1 MSGQNPYASLAA
13 EAITAL
19 SPYEPGM
26 PPEVLKREYGIS
38 NAIKLASNENAFGV
52 PAAVRLAMDAE
63 LNRIGRYPDG
73 GGFALRG
80 ALAKH
85 LHVAPE
91 QITLGNG
98 SNEVLVL
105 LAETFLS
112 AATSAVYDQYSF
124 VVYRLAVQ
132 AVGAHALVAT
142 SHAADHEQPFGHDL
156 DAMLSLV
163 DDATRL
169 VFIANPN
176 NPTGTW
182 FGQDALRNFL
192 QQLPKHVIAIVDEAY
207 YEYACGDDF
216 PDSLPLLK
224 QFPNLVVV
232 RTFSKAYGLAGLRV
246 GYCVSAT
253 GIAELLNRVRQPFNV
268 NSVAQAGAVA
278 ALAEQG
284 WVNKSRELNAKLR
297 EALRAALAKLGINCL
312 PAKGNFLL
320 AHIGVDAAAC
330 HEFLLRN
337 GVIVRPVA
345 NYGLPEYLRITIG
358 TQDETER
365 LLAVLGDY
373 CGNRS

>member
-26 PPEVLKREYGIS
+26 PPEALEREYGIS
-38 NAIKLASNENAFGV
+38 NAIKLASNENAFGL
-52 PAAVRLAMDAE
+52 PAAVRAAMDAE

-80 ALAKH
+80 ALAEH
-85 LHVAPE
+85 LSVAPE

-105 LAETFLS
+105 LAETFLT
-112 AATSAVYDQYSF
+112 AATAAVYDQYSF

-132 AVGAHALVAT
+132 AVGAHALVAA
-142 SHAADHEQPFGHDL
+142 SHPAKHEQPFGHDL
-156 DAMLSLV
+156 GAMLSLV

-182 FGQDALRNFL
+182 FGQAALRSFL
-192 QQLPKHVIAIVDEAY
+192 QQLPEHVIAIVDEAY

-216 PDSLPLLK
+216 PDTLPLLK
-224 QFPNLVVV
+224 EFPNLVVV

-246 GYCVSAT
+246 GYCISAS

-278 ALAEQG
+278 ALGEQG
-284 WVNKSRELNAKLR
+284 WVIKCHELNDKLR
-297 EALRAALAKLGINCL
+297 AALRTALAKLGINCL

-320 AHIGVDAAAC
+320 AHIGADAAAC